1 MIRACE
7 SDGLDARIV
16 RPSIVGPAWAFPYIG
31 WAGDKPSTIVG
42 AGTLLARRGVRVFR
56 DGFDHPCPVVPVDI
70 VADVTVTL
78 GSDQGLETHWTST
91 WVHHNALLMYLACFS
106 TLIPDPSWLLKTG
119 RLLLIVITHSDGLA
133 FLVFCTNWDAVGFE
147 SPLVFFGTF
156 LIPGKLYV
164 EHTTVTEGRSCMPVL
179 MHRKLT
185 KCHPSSFSRVI
196 SISFWRLKAKGNTQ
210 PPRNSKGL
218 EMGLML
224 CTELIWSNVEYF
236 EIVELDCWSEKRL

>member
-78 GSDQGLETHWTST
+78 GSDQGLETH
-91 WVHHNALLMYLACFS
+91 
-106 TLIPDPSWLLKTG
+106 
-119 RLLLIVITHSDGLA
+119 
-133 FLVFCTNWDAVGFE
+133 
-147 SPLVFFGTF
+147 
-156 LIPGKLYV
+156 
-164 EHTTVTEGRSCMPVL
+164 
-179 MHRKLT
+179 
-185 KCHPSSFSRVI
+185 
-196 SISFWRLKAKGNTQ
+196 
-210 PPRNSKGL
+210 
-218 EMGLML
+218 
-224 CTELIWSNVEYF
+224 
-236 EIVELDCWSEKRL
+236 